1 MSILYLEHK
10 NHGVSYTKNRGIHT
24 AKAEWIALAVWMAG
38 AVETLKVLPK
48 TAWLCKMLTLDS
60 ACEEYFCEKQN

>member
-24 AKAEWIALAVWMAG
+24 AWAEWIALAVWIVG
-38 AVETLKVLPK
+38 AIETPKVLPK
-48 TAWLCKMLTLDS
+48 TA
-60 ACEEYFCEKQN
+60 